1 MIIRPRAQVRCFDSS
16 PAGVVSKTA
25 NHTLLPSESGLDF
38 DNNGATGAVTF
49 ALPVAIVG
57 LTYTFT
63 AMEYFDLVIDA
74 PTGVMIYLGE
84 SVSTAGG
91 TLTASAPG
99 PAVRLKCRSAT
110 EWVAQ
115 FFAGTWTPA

>member
-1 MIIRPRAQVRCFDSS
+1 M
-16 PAGVVSKTA
+16 SKTA
-25 NHTLLPSESGLDF
+25 NYALLPSESGLDF
-38 DNNGATGAVTF
+38 DNNGAAGAVTF
-49 ALPVAIVG
+49 TLPTAIVG

-63 AMEYFDLVIDA
+63 AMELFDLVIDA
-74 PTGVMIYLGE
+74 PPGVLIYLGE

-115 FFAGTWTPA
+115 FFAGSWTAA